1 MDTTGCSGARRTPE
15 SRLEAAEC
23 GRRGQRISHQRWMKQ
38 EVYSNETKHDKSD
51 QGSAEKSRLREVKQK
66 RQGATAKAGEKYKS
80 QSPL

>member
-1 MDTTGCSGARRTPE
+1 
-15 SRLEAAEC
+15 
-23 GRRGQRISHQRWMKQ
+23 MKQ

>member
-1 MDTTGCSGARRTPE
+1 
-15 SRLEAAEC
+15 
-23 GRRGQRISHQRWMKQ
+23 MKQ

-66 RQGATAKAGEKYKS
+66 RQEATAKAGEKYKS